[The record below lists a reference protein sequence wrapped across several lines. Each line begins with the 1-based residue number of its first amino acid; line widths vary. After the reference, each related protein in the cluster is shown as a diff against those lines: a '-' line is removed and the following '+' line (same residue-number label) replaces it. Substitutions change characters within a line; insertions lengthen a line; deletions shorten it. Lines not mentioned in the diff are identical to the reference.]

1 MKFVT
6 KMTALLEKEWCP
18 SVRNEESGGRMQVYL
33 PAFLPL
39 KMHFFEIFSPKR
51 LQIQK
56 LVVPLHSQSR
66 TKAFKQKKWCGSSV
80 G

>member
-6 KMTALLEKEWCP
+6 KMTALLEKEWCH
-18 SVRNEESGGRMQVYL
+18 SLRNEESASPMQVHL
-33 PAFLPL
+33 SPFLPL

-56 LVVPLHSQSR
+56 IVVPLHSQSR
-66 TKAFKQKKWCGSSV
+66 TKAFKQKMVW
-80 G
+80 